1 MPALRVEN
9 HGFQKKFR
17 NAVLGYVFPNRAKE
31 RKQMAV
37 SEPADA
43 FQASLRATS
52 GTAGFPGWFSKRIN
66 LSLLASELYADP
78 HLTTGNSRKPY
89 QRCGTSCQRREIQP
103 FQNGHL
109 IEPTMFVLGAGGG
122 VTPLFAQ
129 VKEISESLDV

>member
-43 FQASLRATS
+43 LPGLAAGDFWYSRISGMVQQAYQPKPSRFRTICRSSPDNWELAEAVPAVWNQLSAQRNPAVPKRTS
-52 GTAGFPGWFSKRIN
+52 N
-66 LSLLASELYADP
+66 
-78 HLTTGNSRKPY
+78 
-89 QRCGTSCQRREIQP
+89 
-103 FQNGHL
+103 
-109 IEPTMFVLGAGGG
+109 
-122 VTPLFAQ
+122 
-129 VKEISESLDV
+129 